1 MGSPSLD
8 IFPISGYATFYI
20 AQYNYTIP
28 LLTVRDDSIIEPTEV
43 IYPTILNMKGSGRIL
58 PVEGTATLSILA
70 SETGNGKLYNTVTYQ
85 KYLYRPKFPPIFL
98 HIYLLIIES
107 TH

>member
-8 IFPISGYATFYI
+8 IFPISGYATFSI

-28 LLTVRDDSIIEPTEV
+28 LLTVREDSIIEPTEV
-43 IYPTILNMKGSGRIL
+43 IYPTILNIQGSGRIL

-70 SETGNGKLYNTVTYQ
+70 SETGNGMLYSIRYTGVYI
-85 KYLYRPKFPPIFL
+85 YSMLYSISR
-98 HIYLLIIES
+98 
-107 TH
+107 